1 MLNDLPEELLEIII
15 KNLNNNKD
23 IYNIRLTNKLCY
35 NLLKDIPYYRNN
47 IHIYD
52 IKFKENNI
60 YWYNII
66 THNNDKIIIFKP
78 YGGVYIYNYNH
89 NMKNYIFN
97 TRKIQTYKT
106 EFINK
111 NQINNRCI
119 IN

>member
-1 MLNDLPEELLEIII
+1 MLNNLPEELLEIII

-60 YWYNII
+60 KWYKLKSNVI
-66 THNNDKIIIFKP
+66 DKQVIFKS
-78 YGGVYIYNYNH
+78 YGGVYIDDYSINR
-89 NMKNYIFN
+89 KNYLFN
-97 TRKIQTYKT
+97 TPSRKIYNT
-106 EFINK
+106 EYIKKNK
-111 NQINNRCI
+111 VHPCI
-119 IN
+119 LN